1 MKINQRDIIPAAYN
15 NGFQRTKSCAVTFG
29 ANNDFFES
37 EFSKK
42 KKLFANKFKD
52 YKLIDKKLLTE
63 LLQCKNEE
71 EYNSAINDILRVVF
85 YNYLGQIS
93 DLDKALIEKAKK
105 HQKTTLAFEQYF
117 YNKMQKKDKEI
128 IEIFKFL
135 SEKDKNPEVLKVKNI
150 LTQKYG
156 IKNVCLDNNPECA
169 KLYLD
174 AVKLLAQKDFPL
186 PDNIIV
192 SKYFPAGGLTVNS
205 DGQSYIILPA
215 EVSESLW
222 MQSTQSPLHQF
233 VHETVHSAQPLL
245 FAFNIKRIPDKFKD
259 TVDNLSI
266 YASDNFTHEVHAEL
280 ITKMLLEELTP
291 EEKELKKV
299 IER

>member
-1 MKINQRDIIPAAYN
+1 M
-15 NGFQRTKSCAVTFG
+15 
-29 ANNDFFES
+29 
-37 EFSKK
+37 
-42 KKLFANKFKD
+42 
-52 YKLIDKKLLTE
+52 
-63 LLQCKNEE
+63 
-71 EYNSAINDILRVVF
+71 
-85 YNYLGQIS
+85 
-93 DLDKALIEKAKK
+93 
-105 HQKTTLAFEQYF
+105 
-117 YNKMQKKDKEI
+117 
-128 IEIFKFL
+128 
-135 SEKDKNPEVLKVKNI
+135 
-150 LTQKYG
+150 
-156 IKNVCLDNNPECA
+156 
-169 KLYLD
+169 
-174 AVKLLAQKDFPL
+174 
-186 PDNIIV
+186 
-192 SKYFPAGGLTVNS
+192 
-205 DGQSYIILPA
+205 PA